1 MLNLMK
7 FKNRLLS
14 KFRGWF
20 HASANGSKLRYL
32 QETVNLQRIS
42 NDYLMSILLASQS
55 AHPNPLLQY
64 GKKYFSQADEDGIL
78 EEILRRIGRRSGTCV
93 EIGAG
98 DGLENNTLALVASG
112 WRGVWIDAQSLA
124 FDPMC
129 NSSLLASIN
138 CFITQENAA
147 EIVRTGLEKLG
158 KSEFEVLSID
168 IDGNDGYIA
177 QSLLQ
182 DGFKPDVIV
191 IETNEVVPPPIEF
204 CLPYQSEYVWDK
216 SKNSG
221 WSLQSLALLLEPF
234 GYFCVACNLQTGV
247 NAFFVRQEF
256 KESFDDVPRD
266 LKQIYVGRSVHP
278 FKFKDHRTEVNPRLI
293 EGIIRNAKCR

>member
-1 MLNLMK
+1 MQ
-7 FKNRLLS
+7 
-14 KFRGWF
+14 
-20 HASANGSKLRYL
+20 YL
-32 QETVNLQRIS
+32 QETVRLQRVS
-42 NDYLMSILLASQS
+42 NDYLMSLLLAGQS
-55 AHPNPLLQY
+55 IHPNPLLQF

-78 EEILRRIGRRSGTCV
+78 EEILRRIGRSSGTCV

-112 WRGVWIDAQSLA
+112 WCGVWIDAQSLA
-124 FDPMC
+124 YDPRC
-129 NSSLLASIN
+129 NPHLLSVLN
-138 CFITQENAA
+138 CFITRENVV
-147 EIVRTGLEKLG
+147 ETVRNGLEKLG

-182 DGFKPDVIV
+182 AEFKPDVIV
-191 IETNEVVPPPIEF
+191 VETNEIIPPPIEF
-204 CLPYQSEYVWDK
+204 CLPYESEYVWDK

-221 WSLQSLALLLEPF
+221 WSLQSLDLILRPF

-247 NAFFVRQEF
+247 NAFFVKQQFEPNF
-256 KESFDDVPRD
+256 EDVPRD

-278 FKFKDHRTEVNPRLI
+278 FKYKDHRTEVNPQLI
-293 EGIIRNAKCR
+293 EAIIRNAKRR